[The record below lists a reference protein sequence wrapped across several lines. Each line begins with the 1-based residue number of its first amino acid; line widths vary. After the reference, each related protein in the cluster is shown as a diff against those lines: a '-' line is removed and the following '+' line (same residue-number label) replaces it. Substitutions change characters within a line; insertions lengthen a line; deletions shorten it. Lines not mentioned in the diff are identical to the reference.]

1 MNNLTSKP
9 KINTILIK
17 DVEGF
22 TFITEDN
29 TTGFGLI
36 DINLDLE
43 RIITIVEIDEC
54 NNKTFFS
61 RAITKN
67 SYWTPNDSIIS
78 LVEYY
83 LATSVKILKPYKYA
97 KKIPIMVDID
107 ME

>member
-1 MNNLTSKP
+1 MNNLTSKL

-29 TTGFGLI
+29 STGFGLI
-36 DINLDLE
+36 YLNLDLE
-43 RIITIVEIDEC
+43 RIITIIEIDEC

-61 RAITKN
+61 KLITKN
-67 SYWTPNDSIIS
+67 NYWTPNDS
-78 LVEYY
+78 LVSWIEYY
-83 LATSVKILKPYKYA
+83 LATSVKALKPYKDA
-97 KKIPIMVDID
+97 KKMPIMIDID